1 MYIFTKGCRGWNFQ
15 ACNILCRSK
24 NNGKSSQNEFFAD
37 TLGDYALTLPNSVL
51 TTRID
56 AGKPFP
62 ELDRAKK
69 ARCALVK
76 DFESG
81 HKILPGNFKAL
92 SGGDKQATR
101 GLWANIDE
109 WRPRFQ
115 LRIACNNDLPEFQN
129 NGGGDEGIL
138 TRLLMYH
145 FAKRFSENPRSQNE
159 LPLDR
164 SLPAR
169 LASLEWKQQY
179 MLWLLDLY
187 NEYRL
192 AEGNLPEF
200 PREVIEVTNRYKSDV
215 DSLRAFVDKRL
226 RLDRD
231 KKDPQYIVKKKAL
244 YKHYKENRED
254 GTFLLDSVKF
264 SRHMM
269 SMLEDNYRDGIS
281 FRDQYYYGIELLSP
295 PPETCDSDTE
305 ERPSPFIDDE

>member
-1 MYIFTKGCRGWNFQ
+1 M
-15 ACNILCRSK
+15 
-24 NNGKSSQNEFFAD
+24 
-37 TLGDYALTLPNSVL
+37 

-164 SLPAR
+164 SLPGK

-187 NEYRL
+187 RDYRL
-192 AEGNLPEF
+192 AEGFLPAF
-200 PREVIEVTNRYKSDV
+200 PQEVIEVTNEYKKDV
-215 DSLRAFVDKRL
+215 DSLQAFVGGYL
-226 RLDRD
+226 HLDRD
-231 KKDPQYIVKKKAL
+231 RQDKRFFLSATDLYEHYLKTIEGGVKPLDKQNFFKKAKSL
-244 YKHYKENRED
+244 
-254 GTFLLDSVKF
+254 
-264 SRHMM
+264 
-269 SMLEDNYRDGIS
+269 LEDNYNDAVHKRN
-281 FRDQYYYGIELLSP
+281 RRYVGIERIE
-295 PPETCDSDTE
+295 PEPEAEQTE
-305 ERPSPFIDDE
+305 TPDENIPFVFLADE